1 MPPQEKKLTRAQAEA
16 RIELLTD
23 RLAVLLVVVRK
34 RHGDD
39 WDPWRGE
46 GMWEDPAGMAELLR
60 EWPDYKA
67 AREIVGLFISR
78 SEQSG

>member
-1 MPPQEKKLTRAQAEA
+1 MPKAGKKLTRAQAED

-34 RHGDD
+34 RYNDD
-39 WDPWRGE
+39 WNPWGGE
-46 GMWEDPAGMAELLR
+46 GMWEDADGMGEVIR

-67 AREIVGLFISR
+67 ARDVVGLFISR
-78 SEQSG
+78 SEK